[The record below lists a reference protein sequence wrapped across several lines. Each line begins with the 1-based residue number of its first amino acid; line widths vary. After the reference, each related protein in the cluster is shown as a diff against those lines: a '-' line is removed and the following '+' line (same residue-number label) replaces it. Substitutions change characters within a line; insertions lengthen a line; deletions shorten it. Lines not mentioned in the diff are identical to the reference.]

1 MSDSVDTKDHEV
13 SDFAR
18 EVIERS
24 REKPVLVDFWAPWCG
39 PCRQLSPTL
48 ESLAEEATDWELVKV
63 NTDENQEVARRYGIR
78 GIPNVKLFV
87 DGEPVEEFT
96 GALPR
101 HQIEQWLDENL
112 PSESKEKLA
121 RAKALIAED
130 EDEQART
137 LLEELI
143 GEDPDNHEA
152 HILLARSVVLE
163 DPERAVELLDGHITD
178 GESEQVAE
186 NVQTLAELLHL
197 AETPTDLPNDEG
209 KERFLEALDALSE
222 ERFEEAVEAFIEVIQ
237 TNRYYQDDA
246 SRRACVALF
255 DLLGSEHEVTR
266 TYRRKFDMALY

>member
-1 MSDSVDTKDHEV
+1 MSDSVDAKDHEV
-13 SDFAR
+13 SDFSR
-18 EVIERS
+18 EVLERS

-101 HQIEQWLDENL
+101 HQIEQWLEENL
-112 PSESKEKLA
+112 PSESMEKLA
-121 RAKALIAED
+121 RAEALIGEGAD
-130 EDEQART
+130 DQART

-143 GEDPDNHEA
+143 SEDPDNHEA
-152 HILLARSVVLE
+152 PILLARSVVLE
-163 DPERAVELLDGHITD
+163 DPERAVDLLNGHITD

-197 AETPTDLPNDEG
+197 AETPADLPDEEG
-209 KERFLEALDALSE
+209 KERFLDALEALSK
-222 ERFEEAVEAFIEVIQ
+222 ERFEEAVEAFIAVIQ

-255 DLLGSEHEVTR
+255 DLLGPKHEVTR

>member
-1 MSDSVDTKDHEV
+1 MSDSIDTKDHEV
-13 SDFAR
+13 SDFTQ
-18 EVIERS
+18 EVVERS

-39 PCRQLSPTL
+39 PGRQLSPTL
-48 ESLAEEATDWELVKV
+48 ERLAEEATEWELVKV

-78 GIPNVKLFV
+78 GIPNVKLFL

-101 HQIEQWLDENL
+101 HQIEQWLEENL
-112 PSESKEKLA
+112 PSESKETLA
-121 RAKALIAED
+121 RAEALIAEG
-130 EDEQART
+130 ENEQART

-143 GEDPDNHEA
+143 SEDPEHHEA

-163 DPERAVELLDGHITD
+163 EPERAVELLDGHITD

-197 AETPTDLPNDEG
+197 AETPEDLPDEDG
-209 KERFLEALDALSE
+209 KERFLDALQALSE
-222 ERFEEAVEAFIEVIQ
+222 ERFEEAVEAFIAVIQ

-246 SRRACVALF
+246 SRRAWVALF
-255 DLLGSEHEVTR
+255 DLLGPEHEVTR
-266 TYRRKFDMALY
+266 TYRRTFDVALY

>member
-13 SDFAR
+13 SDFDR

-48 ESLAEEATDWELVKV
+48 ESLAEEATDWELVEV

-101 HQIEQWLDENL
+101 HQIEQWLEENL
-112 PSESKEKLA
+112 PSESKEKLT
-121 RAKALIAED
+121 RAEALIEEG
-130 EDEQART
+130 EDEQARS

-143 GEDPDNHEA
+143 SVDSENHEA

-163 DPERAVELLDGHITD
+163 DPERAVDLLEGHITD

-197 AETPTDLPNDEG
+197 AETPEDLPDEDG
-209 KERFLEALDALSE
+209 KERFLEALEALSE
-222 ERFEEAVEAFIEVIQ
+222 ERFDETVEAFIEVIQ
-237 TNRYYQDDA
+237 TNRYYGDDA
-246 SRRACVALF
+246 SRKACVALF
-255 DLLGSEHEVTR
+255 DLLGPKHEVTR
-266 TYRRKFDMALY
+266 AYRRKFDMALY